1 MRDLEERI
9 SDSPA
14 QRFNFQVKLTGF
26 LHQRVAP
33 RTLQWRCAKSRL
45 SQNYFMKVKFPVK
58 FIFFLRF
65 KPIWSFEA
73 AHLLSYE
80 SCEFDGPVVPIRRA
94 KCLNSYG

>member
-26 LHQRVAP
+26 LHQREAP
-33 RTLQWRCAKSRL
+33 RTLQWRCAISRL
-45 SQNYFMKVKFPVK
+45 LRNYFMKVKFPVK
-58 FIFFLRF
+58 FIFFLRCQ
-65 KPIWSFEA
+65 PIWRFEA
-73 AHLLSYE
+73 AHLLGDE